1 MDEVDWNGVFFG
13 LGFLVLATVV
23 LVVVLIQLGAFSKAR
38 ISRRQEDEFRA
49 LSERYEAL
57 AVASTDTQQTAA
69 AELTAIRGRLD
80 EIERMLRE
88 VE

>member
-23 LVVVLIQLGAFSKAR
+23 LVVVLIQLGAFSRAR
-38 ISRRQEDEFRA
+38 ISRRQEDEFQA
-49 LSERYEAL
+49 LSEKYEAL
-57 AVASTDTQQTAA
+57 AVESTDTQQTTV